1 MNLYVLR
8 HGTTVWN
15 LEEKIQG
22 STDIPLHEKGRTE
35 ALQMREKI
43 LPLPIDRLYTS
54 PLKRAMET
62 TQILNEVLDLPVAVE
77 PALQEVSF
85 GLWEGL
91 TWKDVQQR
99 FPQLFVQIPSS
110 GFIDPPEGES
120 YDQAVQRICPF
131 VEALL
136 KKQQNCLLVTH
147 KAVIRILLYCL
158 TKKTPAQT
166 GALDVS
172 NLSVLHFQI
181 RETGVVTWDFL

>member
-15 LEEKIQG
+15 LEDKIQG
-22 STDIPLHEKGRTE
+22 STDIPLHEKGRQE
-35 ALQMREKI
+35 ALLMREKI
-43 LPLPIDRLYTS
+43 LPLPIDVLYTS

-62 TQILNEVLDLPVAVE
+62 TQILNEVLDLPMSVE

-91 TWKDVQQR
+91 RWKEVQQR
-99 FPQLFVQIPSS
+99 FPQLFHQIPSS

-120 YDQAVQRICPF
+120 YDQAIQRICPF
-131 VEALL
+131 VEGLL

-166 GALDVS
+166 GALDVA

-181 RETGVVTWDFL
+181 LETGEITWDFL